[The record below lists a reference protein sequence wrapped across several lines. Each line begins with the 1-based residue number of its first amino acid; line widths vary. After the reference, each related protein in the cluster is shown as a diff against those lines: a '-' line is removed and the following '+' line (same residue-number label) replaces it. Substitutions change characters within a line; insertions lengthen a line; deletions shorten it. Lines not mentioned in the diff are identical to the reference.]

1 MHRRNHYDFMHIMK
15 RLSVLS
21 LFLPVWTYAQSP
33 LPNHWLTP
41 GAINRSVSQLNIDDT
56 ICVHGWT
63 KTVRP
68 SDRYTD
74 RLKERQILQYGYVDR
89 NLRHY
94 EEDHLIPLDLGGSP
108 KSPRNLWPEPH
119 LDPHQW
125 GSRAKD
131 RLEVKMLH
139 LVCKRRLALNAARRM
154 MASDWIAAFKR
165 FIGPRPDYH
174 LRHDHHRRSRPY
186 EFSDR

>member
-1 MHRRNHYDFMHIMK
+1 MK
-15 RLSVLS
+15 WLPVAVV
-21 LFLPVWTYAQSP
+21 LFLPAWAQAQSP
-33 LPNHWLTP
+33 LPDPRLTP
-41 GAINRSVSQLNIDDT
+41 GAINRSVSQHNIEST
-56 ICVHGWT
+56 ICVHDWT
-63 KTVRP
+63 RRVRP

-74 RLKERQILQYGYVDR
+74 RLKERQIAEYAYADR
-89 NLRHY
+89 NPRHY

-108 KSPRNLWPEPH
+108 ASPRNLWPEPH

-154 MASDWIAAFKR
+154 MASDWIATFKR
-165 FIGPRPDYH
+165 FIGPRPEYH
-174 LRHDHHRRSRPY
+174 LRHRHRRPRSFELTGR
-186 EFSDR
+186 